1 MNSGDELLV
10 GAPARE
16 GAIRPKPTIVAC
28 LQTISIVAALF
39 LVIGCEIAEI
49 DKMAEVSPLR
59 KILFKA
65 AVTSNRKHDYAAAVA
80 TYQTLYA
87 NDSDD
92 IEAALGLARNLRY
105 AGSFDQATAVLE
117 RSLVRHPDNIDVFT
131 EQGKLHLVRSDPEA
145 AIAALD
151 RAKELGS
158 TNWQTY
164 STLGI
169 AYDLL
174 ARFELAR
181 ASYDEALAISPKN
194 SAILNNLALSW
205 ALTGDLDRA
214 IAILKGLVAAVGT
227 GVQERQNLALLHALK
242 GEYGMAQGLVR
253 RDLGEEVADNNLKYY
268 RWLGTALDLPADGP
282 APDRSADGP
291 ALDLPADGLALD
303 LPADGPALDLPADGP
318 ALDLPADGPA
328 PDRSADGLALA
339 LPADGPA
346 PDRPA
351 DGPALALPADGP
363 ALALPADGP
372 APDRSADGP
381 ALALPA
387 DGPAPD
393 LPANGLAHDLPAD
406 GLNVV
411 LARTSQATPPNVQYV
426 TQLVAYRHAAPA
438 DRAWD
443 MLMRK
448 FPDILNGMNHRVRKI
463 DLGAKKG
470 IFYGL
475 QAGSFA
481 SRAAAHDVCD
491 QLIVLNQDCMVV
503 RR

>member
-1 MNSGDELLV
+1 MNSGDELRV

-181 ASYDEALAISPKN
+181 ASYDEALAMSPKN

-242 GEYGMAQGLVR
+242 GEYGIAQGLVQ

-282 APDRSADGP
+282 A
-291 ALDLPADGLALD
+291 
-303 LPADGPALDLPADGP
+303 
-318 ALDLPADGPA
+318 
-328 PDRSADGLALA
+328 LA
-339 LPADGPA
+339 LPV
-346 PDRPA
+346 
-351 DGPALALPADGP
+351 DGPALA
-363 ALALPADGP
+363 
-372 APDRSADGP
+372 
-381 ALALPA
+381 
-387 DGPAPD
+387 
-393 LPANGLAHDLPAD
+393 LPAD